1 MIVNLLLK
9 TDAGRGK
16 RANFIFVVKNALIV
30 SGWVVLACSRK
41 SYLGPAEISVFMFL
55 V

>member
-1 MIVNLLLK
+1 M
-9 TDAGRGK
+9 RGEAK
-16 RANFIFVVKNALIV
+16 GLILFLVVKNALIV

-41 SYLGPAEISVFMFL
+41 SYLWPAEISSFMFL